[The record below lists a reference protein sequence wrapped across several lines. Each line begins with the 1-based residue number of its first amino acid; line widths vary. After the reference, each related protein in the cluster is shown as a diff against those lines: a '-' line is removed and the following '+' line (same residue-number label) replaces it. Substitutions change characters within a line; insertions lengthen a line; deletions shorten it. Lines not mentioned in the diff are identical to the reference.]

1 MLLKTEGAG
10 GDESRGEREDV
21 NGIDRE
27 NATDGDGMECLE
39 NDGIDNVNAAEEEHT
54 MSAQEQEHE
63 QSLDKGD
70 KMVAR
75 ELEDY
80 LLEIQR
86 HIDPSIRRGE
96 EPNTAINHSVDVTP
110 QPTRVNRTGTR
121 GQDHN
126 EATDNVNEKG
136 SDSQRTWYGKSWKD
150 IKNGNP
156 AVFAEKT
163 ELDGSYLGS
172 MKLEVAMD
180 NTRSGS
186 DIFPNFKKCERCVLV
201 QRKRFH
207 DHFVATNGGLRM
219 PNLAVWKK
227 YKAKKVEE
235 EKRS

>member
-136 SDSQRTWYGKSWKD
+136 SDSQRTWSGRVRPRLPTPVTLNVSPLKKD
-150 IKNGNP
+150 GLAKPHVRRPKKFWTPEEVEALREGVKRVCKHSLPSPVLYYQYSLVI
-156 AVFAEKT
+156 
-163 ELDGSYLGS
+163 YLG
-172 MKLEVAMD
+172 
-180 NTRSGS
+180 
-186 DIFPNFKKCERCVLV
+186 P
-201 QRKRFH
+201 H
-207 DHFVATNGGLRM
+207 
-219 PNLAVWKK
+219 
-227 YKAKKVEE
+227 
-235 EKRS
+235 